1 MKRIVALGLIPAA
14 SLTASPLLAQ
24 DPVQPPVAVPAPEDN
39 VAAPAPPPGDASS
52 PEQMDRVVV
61 TGTNT
66 ERWLS
71 QSPVR
76 TEVIRITP
84 EGVEAA
90 PKLAETLEWAT
101 GLRVESTC
109 QNCNST
115 EVQMLGLP
123 QRYTAIL
130 TDGLPSFS
138 ALSSIYGL
146 EQIPTAFL
154 DRIEVVKGGGSALY
168 GPSAVAGVINLIP
181 RNPTRSG
188 GGVEFGYHWMEG
200 QASGNRPNLDGTVH
214 GTVAAPDGRLGV
226 RAFGA
231 NSFLQGLDVD
241 DDGFTE
247 VSRRDLWSG
256 GLRGLWQPRPEMALT
271 LDYLG
276 STEDRRGGSAG
287 DALDAAPNAV
297 EIAETTE
304 TRQHLGTAT
313 FRHTLSDRFTYRL
326 GFFGG
331 DVARDSYYGG
341 TAALGSP
348 DPSSPYYDPTWTP
361 ERGYGNTDNLL
372 LVAQGLGDWQ
382 ASADHVLTAGVQW
395 RLEELADYQPTVNRT
410 EDQRFEDLGLLVQS
424 DATLNDQFGLVSSAR
439 VDFHSELDDPEFS
452 ARLAG
457 KYAPTDRFRLRASIG
472 NGFRAPE
479 VFSEDFHIT
488 NIGGAL
494 QTIQNAPDLTAEHSL
509 STTLGPEWRLSE
521 RWTVEANGFYTWLR
535 DTFVV
540 ESADDPATPD
550 VLEFERRNRGRSR
563 VYGAEFN
570 LNYATP
576 SVQGSLG
583 YVEQRLEYEAPQLL
597 LGDPLWPSN
606 PDPGADAND
615 NPIYSTDYPRV
626 PERYGVVRMS
636 WDFGLATV
644 SAAGKLTGPM
654 EVPHVVTDP
663 SGTLVRNE
671 LNDSAWFFTVD
682 LALSRDWSFRNGQVF
697 RVSLGA
703 RNLFNEYQDDL
714 DRGPYRDST
723 YVYGPRFPRTLYASA
738 GYEF

>member
-1 MKRIVALGLIPAA
+1 MKRLVALGLIPAA
-14 SLTASPLLAQ
+14 SLTSSALLAQ
-24 DPVQPPVAVPAPEDN
+24 ETATPPAATPSPEDT
-39 VAAPAPPPGDASS
+39 VAAAGNPAGDPPL
-52 PEQMDRVVV
+52 ERMDRVVV

-71 QSPVR
+71 ESPVR
-76 TEVIRITP
+76 TEVITITP
-84 EGVEAA
+84 RGVEAA
-90 PKLAETLEWAT
+90 PKLAETLEWTT

-123 QRYTAIL
+123 QRYTALL

-138 ALSSIYGL
+138 SLSSVYGL

-188 GGVEFGYHWMEG
+188 GGVEFGYNWMDG
-200 QASGNRPNLDGTVH
+200 HSSGDRPNLDGTVH
-214 GTVAAPDGRLGV
+214 GTVAARDGRLGV

-231 NSFLQGLDVD
+231 NSFVQGLDVD

-256 GLRGLWQPRPEMALT
+256 GLRGLWQPRPEMTLT

-276 STEDRRGGSAG
+276 SHEDRRGGSAG
-287 DALDAAPNAV
+287 DALDAAPNTV
-297 EIAETTE
+297 EVAETTE
-304 TRQHLGTAT
+304 TRQHLGTAV
-313 FRHTLSDRFTYRL
+313 FRHVLSDRFIYRL

-348 DPSSPYYDPTWTP
+348 DPGSPYYDPTWTP
-361 ERGYGNTDNLL
+361 ERGFGNTDNLL
-372 LVAQGLGDWQ
+372 VVAQGLGDWY
-382 ASADHVLTAGVQW
+382 ASPEHVLTAGVQW
-395 RLEELADYQPTVNRT
+395 RSEDLADYQPTVNRT
-410 EDQRFEDLGLLVQS
+410 EAQRFEDLGLLVQS
-424 DATLNDQFGLVSSAR
+424 DATLGDQFSLVSSAR

-452 ARLAG
+452 ARLGG
-457 KYAPTDRFRLRASIG
+457 KYAPTDRFRLRASVG

-494 QTIQNAPDLTAEHSL
+494 QAIENAPDLTAERSL
-509 STTLGPEWRLSE
+509 TTTLGPEWQLSE
-521 RWTVEANGFYTWLR
+521 RWTVEVNGFYTWLR

-550 VLEFERRNRGRSR
+550 ALEFERRNGGRSR
-563 VYGAEFN
+563 VYGGEFN

-576 SVQGSLG
+576 TVQGSLG
-583 YVEQRLEYEAPQLL
+583 YVEQRLEYEDPQLL
-597 LGDPLWPSN
+597 LGDPLWPAN
-606 PDPGADAND
+606 PDPAADPND
-615 NPIYSTDYPRV
+615 NPIYSTTYPRV
-626 PERYGVVRMS
+626 PERYGVVRVA
-636 WDFGLATV
+636 WDFGLATL
-644 SAAGKLTGPM
+644 SAAGADRSHGS
-654 EVPHVVTDP
+654 PHVVTDP
-663 SGTLVRNE
+663 TGTLVRNE
-671 LNDSAWFFTVD
+671 LNASPWFFTVD
-682 LALSRDWSFRNGQVF
+682 LALTRDWSFRGGQVF
-697 RVSLGA
+697 RLSVGV
-703 RNLFNEYQDDL
+703 RNLFNEYQEDL
-714 DRGPYRDST
+714 DQGPYRDST
-723 YVYGPRFPRTLYASA
+723 YVYGPRFPRTLFASA

>member
-1 MKRIVALGLIPAA
+1 MSVACVGVGSLVGRPAEA
-14 SLTASPLLAQ
+14 
-24 DPVQPPVAVPAPEDN
+24 
-39 VAAPAPPPGDASS
+39 GDLASS
-52 PEQMDRVVV
+52 PAPSPTPPGAGLAEAREEAPEVLNRVVV

-71 QSPVR
+71 ESPVR
-76 TEVIRITP
+76 TEVIAILP

-90 PKLAETLEWAT
+90 PKLAEALEWTT

-138 ALSSIYGL
+138 SLSSVYGL

-181 RNPTRSG
+181 RNPTRPG
-188 GGVEFGYHWMEG
+188 GGVEVGYNWMEG
-200 QASGNRPNLDGTVH
+200 EKSGDRPNLEATMH
-214 GTVAAPDGRLGV
+214 GTVASPDGRRGV

-231 NSFLQGLDVD
+231 NSFVQAVDVD
-241 DDGFTE
+241 GDGFTE

-256 GLRGLWQPRPEMALT
+256 GVRGLWEPRSGMTLT
-271 LDYLG
+271 VDYLG
-276 STEDRRGGSAG
+276 SYEDRRGGSAG
-287 DALDAAPNAV
+287 DALDDRPNTV
-297 EIAETTE
+297 ETAETTQ
-304 TRQHLGTAT
+304 TRQHLGTAI
-313 FRHTLSDRFTYRL
+313 FRHELSDRWDYRL

-348 DPSSPYYDPTWTP
+348 DPDSPYYDPTWTP
-361 ERGYGNTDNLL
+361 DRGYGNTDNQLY
-372 LVAQGLGDWQ
+372 VADALTNWKAAG
-382 ASADHVLTAGVQW
+382 AHTLTAGVQW
-395 RLEELADYQPTVNRT
+395 RGEELADHQPTIGRT
-410 EDQRFEDLGLLVQS
+410 DTDRFEDLGLLVQS
-424 DATLNDQFGLVSSAR
+424 DATFGDRFALVTSGR
-439 VDFHSELDDPEFS
+439 VDFHSELVDPEFS
-452 ARLAG
+452 GRVAG
-457 KYAPTDRFRLRASIG
+457 RYTPAGPLRLRASVG

-494 QTIQNAPDLTAEHSL
+494 QAIENAPDLTAEHSL
-509 STTLGPEWRLSE
+509 TTTFGPEWDLSDH
-521 RWTVEANGFYTWLR
+521 WALDVSGFYTWLS
-535 DTFVV
+535 DAFVV
-540 ESADDPATPD
+540 EAADDPATPD
-550 VLEFERRNRGRSR
+550 ALEFERRNGGRSQ
-563 VYGAEFN
+563 VYGVEGN
-570 LNYATP
+570 LSFRTP
-576 SVQGSLG
+576 SFQVSLG
-583 YVEQRLEYEAPQLL
+583 YVEQRLEYDDSQLL

-606 PDPGADAND
+606 PDPAADPND
-615 NPIYSTDYPRV
+615 NPVYSESYPRV
-626 PERYGVVRMS
+626 PERYGVVRFN
-636 WDFGLATV
+636 WDFGLATL

-654 EVPHVVTDP
+654 DVPHVVTDP

-671 LNDSAWFFTVD
+671 LVESPWFLTVD
-682 LALSRDWSFRNGQVF
+682 VAVSREWRLRGGQVL
-697 RVSLGA
+697 RASLGA

-714 DRGPYRDST
+714 DQGPYRDST
-723 YVYGPRFPRTLYASA
+723 YVYGPRFPRTLFASV